1 MASQEGQVAVLGLNE
16 FDSDQVSMSNMVGS
30 KEKIIKT
37 QVKGVDC

>member
-16 FDSDQVSMSNMVGS
+16 FDSDCFSMSIMVGS
-30 KEKIIKT
+30 KDKIMKT